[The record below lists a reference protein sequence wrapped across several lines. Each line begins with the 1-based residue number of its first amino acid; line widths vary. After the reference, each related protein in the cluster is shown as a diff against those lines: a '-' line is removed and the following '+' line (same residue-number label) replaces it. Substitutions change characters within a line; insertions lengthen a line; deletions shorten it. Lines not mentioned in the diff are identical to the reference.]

1 MRRLPLVLLLVLLV
15 SLACQKGDREAFT
28 GERGGEL
35 VVGSLDEPTT
45 LNPIYPPLGK
55 SIGVDELLF
64 LSLYGRNSE
73 GKIVPQLA
81 YSWEYAEDFRAIT
94 FYLRK
99 DVKWSDGADF
109 TAEDVAFTFD
119 LIKNPEVGSP
129 LAASVRFID
138 SVKVINPYKICFY
151 FSRVYADE
159 LLDAGLRPLP
169 KHILKDV
176 TDIRNADFNRSPIG
190 NGPYVLESWERGQ
203 KMILAANENFYRG
216 EPPLEKV
223 HFWFASGEEALA
235 VEMLEGNIDIVTDVS
250 PSLYE
255 RIKDNEDID
264 LIIKPGNTYTYI
276 GWNLSRP
283 LFGDLKMRRAL
294 TAAIDRERLVNEV
307 ILDLADIAK
316 GPIPPTSWAF
326 DEELGTHAFDPEQA
340 RQLLDELGWKLPRN
354 RNVRRKDREQ
364 LRFILITNKENPIRI
379 AIANFVAA
387 NLAEVGIQVT
397 TEFLDTPTFIAR
409 LIEGDF
415 DAFIL
420 GWSVKD
426 RIDPTMVWNSDPE
439 KGKFNLVSYRN
450 SRVDSMIDM
459 GLLTLD
465 RRETK
470 KIWAEFQRIIAEEI
484 PNTFLFYP
492 KEISAANRR
501 VKGIEEDDARFILA
515 NLDYYWIPGDLRTA
529 IDIAALGEN
538 VEEEEIVEEEEETK
552 PEEPIVNP
560 EELLEKKAVEE
571 VVKETAPVSEEGGT
585 PAAEGEVVAEGEGA
599 ESVPTG
605 EESTVVETEPEPEI
619 PPTLPKIRKL
629 VVAAY
634 PEAAKLVGAEG
645 TVFVQV
651 VVGIDGKVKGAKV
664 VKSFGNPSC
673 EAAALAAARAT
684 EWIPGTKNGQPAEM
698 TQTYPIRF
706 PP

>member
-1 MRRLPLVLLLVLLV
+1 MRRLAIVLLLVLLV
-15 SLACQKGDREAFT
+15 SLACQKGDREIFT

-35 VVGSLDEPTT
+35 VVGSVIEPTT
-45 LNPIYPPLGK
+45 LNPLYPPLGK
-55 SIGVDELLF
+55 SIGVEQLLF
-64 LSLYGRNSE
+64 LSLYGRNAE

-99 DVKWSDGADF
+99 DVQWSDGVEF

-119 LIKNPEVGSP
+119 LIKNPGVGSP

-138 SVKVINPYKICFY
+138 SVKVINPHKIRFY

-169 KHILKDV
+169 KHLLKDV
-176 TDIRNADFNRSPIG
+176 ADIRNADFNDSPVG
-190 NGPYVLESWERGQ
+190 NGPYVLQSWERGQ
-203 KMILAANENFYRG
+203 KMVLVANETFYKG
-216 EPPLEKV
+216 KPPLEKV

-235 VEMLEGNIDIVTDVS
+235 IEMLEGNIDMVTDVS

-255 RIKDNEDID
+255 RIKDNEDIN

-276 GWNLSRP
+276 GWNLERP
-283 LFGDLKMRRAL
+283 LFSNLNMRLAL
-294 TAAIDRERLVNEV
+294 TSAIDREKLVKEV
-307 ILDLADIAK
+307 LLDLADIAK
-316 GPIPPTSWAF
+316 GPIPPTSWAY
-326 DEELGTHAFDPEQA
+326 DEELGTYTFDPEKA
-340 RQLLDELGWKLPRN
+340 KTLLDEMGWKLPRN
-354 RNVRRKDREQ
+354 RNVRRKENEQ
-364 LRFILITNKENPIRI
+364 LHFTLITNKENPIRI

-387 NLAEVGIQVT
+387 NLATVGIQVT
-397 TEFLDTPTFIAR
+397 TEFLDTPAFIAR

-439 KGKFNLVSYRN
+439 KGKFNLVSYKN
-450 SRVDSMIDM
+450 PKVDTMIDM
-459 GLLTLD
+459 GLLMLD

-470 KIWAEFQRIIAEEI
+470 KIWAEFQRIIAEDI

-492 KEISAANRR
+492 KDISAASRR

-515 NLDYYWIPGDLRTA
+515 NLDYYWIPGDLRTT
-529 IDIAALGEN
+529 IDIAALGGSI
-538 VEEEEIVEEEEETK
+538 EEEAVVEEEEEELEK
-552 PEEPIVNP
+552 PIVNP
-560 EELLEKKAVEE
+560 EELLEKKVVEE
-571 VVKETAPVSEEGGT
+571 VVKETTPTAGGETT
-585 PAAEGEVVAEGEGA
+585 PEAEGEISEAGGVEPTPGEGETTEVA
-599 ESVPTG
+599 
-605 EESTVVETEPEPEI
+605 TEPEPEI
-619 PPTLPKIRKL
+619 PPTFPKIRKL
-629 VVAAY
+629 VIPAY

-645 TVFVQV
+645 AVFVQV
-651 VVGIDGKVKGAKV
+651 VIGVNGKVKGATI
-664 VKSFGNPSC
+664 VKSFGNPAC
-673 EAAALAAARAT
+673 DAAALGAARAT
-684 EWIPGTKNGQPAEM
+684 EWIPGTKNGKPAEM

>member
-1 MRRLPLVLLLVLLV
+1 MRKLTILMLLVLLV
-15 SLACQKGDREAFT
+15 SLACQKGDREIFT

-35 VVGSLDEPTT
+35 IVGSLVEPTT
-45 LNPIYPPLGK
+45 LNPIYPTLGK
-55 SIGVDELLF
+55 SIGVEELLF

-94 FYLRK
+94 FHLRK
-99 DVKWSDGADF
+99 DVQWSDGTEF

-119 LIKNPEVGSP
+119 LIKDPKVGSP

-151 FSRVYADE
+151 FNRVYADE

-176 TDIRNADFNRSPIG
+176 ADVRNSDFNMSPVG
-190 NGPYVLESWERGQ
+190 NGPYVLESWERGK
-203 KMILAANENFYRG
+203 KMVLSANETFYKG
-216 EPPLEKV
+216 KPPLEKV
-223 HFWFASGEEALA
+223 HFWFAAGEEALA
-235 VEMLEGNIDIVTDVS
+235 VEMLEGNVDIVTDVS

-255 RIKDNEDID
+255 RIKDHEDIN
-264 LIIKPGNTYTYI
+264 LIIKPGDTYTYI
-276 GWNLSRP
+276 GWNLTRP
-283 LFGDLKMRRAL
+283 LFSNLNMRLAL
-294 TAAIDRERLVNEV
+294 TSAINREKLVEEV
-307 ILDLADIAK
+307 VLDLADIAK
-316 GPIPPTSWAF
+316 GPIPPTSWAY
-326 DEELGTHAFDPEQA
+326 DEELRIHSFDQEKA
-340 RQLLDELGWKLPRN
+340 KAMLDEMGWKLPRN
-354 RNVRRKDREQ
+354 RNVRRKDNEP
-364 LRFILITNKENPIRI
+364 LRFTLITNKENPIRI

-387 NLAEVGIQVT
+387 NLAAVGVQVT

-426 RIDPTMVWNSDPE
+426 RIDPTMVWNSDPA
-439 KGKFNLVSYRN
+439 KGKFNLVSYKN
-450 SRVDSMIDM
+450 PRVDSMIDM

-470 KIWAEFQRIIAEEI
+470 KIWAEFQRIIAEDI

-492 KEISAANRR
+492 KEIAAASRR

-515 NLDYYWIPGDLRTA
+515 NLDYYWIPGDLRSSV
-529 IDIAALGEN
+529 DVAALGEGI
-538 VEEEEIVEEEEETK
+538 EEEAIEEEEEK
-552 PEEPIVNP
+552 EPEEPIVNP

-571 VVKETAPVSEEGGT
+571 VVKETTPTLEVATAPEEEKAGTESGGME
-585 PAAEGEVVAEGEGA
+585 PAAVGKETTEVA
-599 ESVPTG
+599 
-605 EESTVVETEPEPEI
+605 TEPEPEEI
-619 PPTLPKIRKL
+619 PPTLPKIKKL
-629 VVAAY
+629 VVPAY

-651 VVGIDGKVKGAKV
+651 IIGVNGIVKSAVV
-664 VKSFGNPSC
+664 VKSSGNPAC
-673 EAAALAAARAT
+673 DAAALSAAKVT
-684 EWIPGTKNGQPAEM
+684 EWIPGTKNGKPAEM